1 MKNEF
6 VLAINEII
14 DARALP
20 RETILEAL
28 QTALVS
34 AYRRDVSVSSA
45 QRVEAEIDMSGGGV
59 ILLVEKEV
67 VQSVQDTRTEVAFT
81 RAKEIDSE
89 IELGDMLMVPI
100 PDPTRKFG
108 RIAAQTAKQVILQK
122 IREAERE
129 NLYEEYVEREGD
141 LISGTVQSVTPQGV
155 TISLGRTE
163 ALLPRTHMMPG
174 ERYRP
179 HDKVRTFLLEVKKG
193 NRGPQIIVSRSH
205 RNMLRRL
212 LEYEVPEIYNGQVE
226 IKNIAREAGHRSKVA
241 VAALQEG
248 VDPVGACVGMRGIRI
263 QNIVRELNEE
273 KIDVI
278 EWSNDASVFITK
290 ALSPARVAGV
300 YLDEYAD
307 TGRGGQGTAT
317 VIVPDDQLSLAIGR
331 EGQNA
336 RLAAKLTGWRI
347 DIKSVSEAVSTALN
361 STESEG
367 MAALVEKQIGLVD
380 EIKRILEKRDLG
392 RPVMPEEFQTLMQFA
407 RMSED
412 ALLAERRKVNKEYQD
427 HLQAVRETLP
437 AAAFS
442 LPVNELELPHSITRA
457 LGSRFETAGDVMLYL
472 LVNEDRVV
480 KALRR
485 VQQDDAFEMVKLALE
500 TLVLPTDEE
509 LAAEAEAEADAE
521 VGAEAVVETPDEAP
535 VDEVEAAEEVVEEAA
550 EAPVAEEAPVV
561 AEAPAADDEPLPAF
575 VEPELEVEVEEE
587 PVQAPEA
594 AIVEEAPEEE
604 KSPEP
609 YVAPVQPARVFEDE
623 EFAGGEKKDK
633 KGKSRRRQ
641 LIFDEDA
648 GKVVARRKRKG
659 SRRRPSYMDDIEED
673 F

>member
-6 VLAINEII
+6 VLAINEIT

-20 RETILEAL
+20 RETIVEAL
-28 QTALVS
+28 ETALVS

-45 QRVEAEIDMSGGGV
+45 QRVEAKIDMTGGGV
-59 ILLVEKEV
+59 TLLVEKEV
-67 VQSVQDTRTEVAFT
+67 VQSVQDIRTEVEFT
-81 RAKEIDSE
+81 RAKEIDPE

-100 PDPTRKFG
+100 PDPTRRFG

-155 TISLGRTE
+155 TISLGRAE

-241 VAALQEG
+241 VSALQEG

-263 QNIVRELNEE
+263 QNIVRELSEE

-347 DIKSVSEAVSTALN
+347 DIKSVSEAVSSALN
-361 STESEG
+361 NTDSSA
-367 MAALVEKQIGLVD
+367 MVALVEKQAVLV
-380 EIKRILEKRDLG
+380 EEVKRILDKRDLG

-407 RMSED
+407 RMAEET
-412 ALLAERRKVNKEYQD
+412 LLSERRKVNKKHQA
-427 HLQAVRETLP
+427 HLQAVRDTLP
-437 AAAFS
+437 AAAFEVPVRDLD
-442 LPVNELELPHSITRA
+442 LPQTITRA

-472 LVNEDRVV
+472 IVNEDRVV
-480 KALRR
+480 RALRR
-485 VQQDDAFEMVKLALE
+485 VQIEDSFEMVKQALDA
-500 TLVLPTDEE
+500 LVLPSEEE
-509 LAAEAEAEADAE
+509 LAAQDAVETEAEAEAEEAVAE
-521 VGAEAVVETPDEAP
+521 VEVAEEPVAEAVEPEAVEVAEEP
-535 VDEVEAAEEVVEEAA
+535 VEAAVEETPA
-550 EAPVAEEAPVV
+550 E
-561 AEAPAADDEPLPAF
+561 DDAPLPAF
-575 VEPELEVEVEEE
+575 VEPELEEVPEPLPEPQAVEPETEE
-587 PVQAPEA
+587 
-594 AIVEEAPEEE
+594 
-604 KSPEP
+604 PEP

-623 EFAGGEKKDK
+623 DSFGSDDKKGK

-641 LIFDEDA
+641 LIYDEDA
-648 GKVVARRKRKG
+648 GQVVARRKRKG
-659 SRRRPSYMDDIEED
+659 SRRRPSYMDDIDED